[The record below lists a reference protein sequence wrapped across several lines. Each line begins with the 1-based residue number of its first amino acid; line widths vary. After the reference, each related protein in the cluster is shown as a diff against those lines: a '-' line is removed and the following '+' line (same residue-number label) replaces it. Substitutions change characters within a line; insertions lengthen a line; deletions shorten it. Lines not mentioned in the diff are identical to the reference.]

1 MAYNMSVFQTKGV
14 IAHMVED
21 HSVTCPECG
30 HEFRLSDAGY
40 ADIVRQVRTHEF
52 ESDVA
57 KAIEQ
62 VKRVDVAERDAIK
75 ARYETMMERERSADR
90 NRIAELETGMAQ
102 QKERYEERIRQND
115 ERHTLELALK
125 DEQIEKYRDFKMRM
139 STKMVGESLER
150 HCENEFNRIRAAC
163 FPLAQFDKDNDARTG
178 SKGDYI
184 YRESAEGVEFLS
196 IMFEMKNEMDDT
208 EKKHKNEDFFKELD
222 RDRRE
227 KGCEYAVLV
236 SMLEAD
242 SELYNAGIVDVSYR
256 YPKMYVVRPQFFI
269 PIITLLRNAAI
280 DSLEFRRLLEQERA
294 RNLDVSRFEADLDD
308 FKAKFG
314 KNHELSV
321 RKLDDAVDEIDK
333 AIDRLQKAKSAI
345 VSAERNVRLAG
356 DKLDALTVRKL
367 TRDNPTMVSL
377 FASF

>member
-1 MAYNMSVFQTKGV
+1 MAKDY
-14 IAHMVED
+14 
-21 HSVTCPECG
+21 SVTCPECG

-62 VKRVDVAERDAIK
+62 VKRIDVAERDAIK

-208 EKKHKNEDFFKELD
+208 AKKHKNEDFFKELD

-236 SMLEAD
+236 SMLESD

-269 PIITLLRNAAI
+269 PIITLLRNAAM
-280 DSLEFRRLLEQERA
+280 DSLEYRRLLEQERA
-294 RNLDVSRFEADLDD
+294 RNLDVSHFEADLDD

-377 FASF
+377 FANL